1 MNLFSKYSLVV
12 GLALLCVIIGC
23 GETEDP
29 LHPSDLNDR
38 HFRTIAETKIP
49 PVATVPAAPQAP
61 PTDGTPF
68 VRSVTY
74 YTDWKLTDPITGTVA
89 PGTTFFTK
97 IVFSEPMTFTAAD
110 DKTARPILYYQI
122 DGKRTRYRIAK
133 HGARGEAF
141 ESGDAKPKGSG
152 TQTFVCK
159 YTVPAETTGTF
170 KTSVGK
176 LNTDKDG
183 NSLARFY
190 VHTDALR
197 LAVPRSADIQLSKDN
212 IDENNAPDTV
222 IGTFE
227 TQAGERFSYR
237 MIKGSRYYFQV
248 NENNALIAKRSFDH
262 EAAGSFEIT
271 IRAKDRDTRQS
282 LTQVFTIF
290 VNDINEAPTGL
301 SLFGT
306 TFTEGDGEGT
316 LIGTLQAIDEDAE
329 DTHTFVL
336 LAGGDYFEIAGN
348 TLKLLQTLS
357 SSQAIEIVVSDSG
370 GLVDSERFTIELRIR
385 EVFTED
391 TTSTTDTD
399 DTSEPSE
406 PSEELDCTPPYG
418 LYRGECVPPIPDPD
432 DGFQGLN

>member
-1 MNLFSKYSLVV
+1 MNLFSKYSLLI

-23 GETEDP
+23 GETQDP
-29 LHPSDLNDR
+29 LHPIDITDKD
-38 HFRTIAETKIP
+38 FRTIAETKTP

-74 YTDWKLTDPITGTVA
+74 YTDWKLTDPITGTVS
-89 PGTTFFTK
+89 PGTTLYTK
-97 IVFSEPMTFTAAD
+97 IVFSEPMTFNVAD

-133 HGARGEAF
+133 HGASGEAF
-141 ESGDAKPKGSG
+141 QSGDAKPKGSG

-176 LNTDKDG
+176 LSTDKEG
-183 NSLARFY
+183 NSLAAFY

-197 LAVPRSADIQLSKDN
+197 LELPRSADIQLSKDN

-227 TQAGERFSYR
+227 TQGGQHFSYR

-248 NENNALIAKRSFDH
+248 NEKSELIAKRSFDH
-262 EAAGSFEIT
+262 EAAASFEIT
-271 IRAKDRDTRQS
+271 IRAKARDTRQS

-301 SLFGT
+301 SLSGT

-336 LAGGDYFEIAGN
+336 LAGGDYFEIVGN

-357 SSQAIEIVVSDSG
+357 SSQAIEIAVSDSG
-370 GLVDSERFTIELRIR
+370 GLVYSKMFTIELRSR

-391 TTSTTDTD
+391 TTSTTSTTDTD
-399 DTSEPSE
+399 DTSEPLE
-406 PSEELDCTPPYG
+406 PSQPADDDRIPPG
-418 LYRGECVPPIPDPD
+418 GGED
-432 DGFQGLN
+432 

>member
-1 MNLFSKYSLVV
+1 MNQFFKYSLLI

-23 GETEDP
+23 GETQDP

-38 HFRTIAETKIP
+38 HFRTIAETKTP
-49 PVATVPAAPQAP
+49 PVATVAAAPQAP

-74 YTDWKLTDPITGTVA
+74 YTDWKLTDPITGTVS

-122 DGKRTRYRIAK
+122 DGKRTRYGIAAR
-133 HGARGEAF
+133 GARGEAF

-170 KTSVGK
+170 KTAVGK
-176 LNTDKDG
+176 LSTDKEG
-183 NSLARFY
+183 NSLAGFY

-197 LAVPRSADIQLSKDN
+197 LELPRSGADIHLSKDN

-237 MIKGSRYYFQV
+237 MIKGPGYYFQV
-248 NENNALIAKRSFDH
+248 NEKSELIAKRSFDH

-271 IRAKDRDTRQS
+271 IRAKARDTRQS

-306 TFTEGDGEGT
+306 TFTEGDSTGT

-336 LAGGDYFEIAGN
+336 LAGGDYFEIDGN
-348 TLKLLQTLS
+348 TLKLLQPLS
-357 SSQAIEIVVSDSG
+357 SSQAIEIAVSDSG
-370 GLVDSERFTIELRIR
+370 GLVDSERFTIELRSR
-385 EVFTED
+385 EVSTED
-391 TTSTTDTD
+391 TTSTTSTTDTD
-399 DTSEPSE
+399 DTSDAPDSEPSE
-406 PSEELDCTPPYG
+406 PSQPADYDRIPPG
-418 LYRGECVPPIPDPD
+418 GGED
-432 DGFQGLN
+432 N

>member
-1 MNLFSKYSLVV
+1 MNRFSKYSLVV
-12 GLALLCVIIGC
+12 GFTLLCVIIGC
-23 GETEDP
+23 GETQDP
-29 LHPSDLNDR
+29 LHPIDITDED
-38 HFRTIAETKIP
+38 FRTIAETKTP

-74 YTDWKLTDPITGTVA
+74 YTDWKLTEPITGTVS

-122 DGKRTRYRIAK
+122 NGKRTRYGIAAR
-133 HGARGEAF
+133 GARGEAF

-159 YTVPAETTGTF
+159 YTVPAEMTGTF

-176 LNTDKDG
+176 LSTDKDS
-183 NSLARFY
+183 NSLAAFY

-197 LAVPRSADIQLSKDN
+197 LAVPRSADIHLSKDN

-227 TQAGERFSYR
+227 TQGDQRFSYR

-248 NENNALIAKRSFDH
+248 NEKSELIAKRSFDH

-301 SLFGT
+301 SLSGT
-306 TFTEGDGEGT
+306 TFAEGDGEGT
-316 LIGTLQAIDEDAE
+316 LIGTLRVEDA
-329 DTHTFVL
+329 DKDDSHTFSL
-336 LAGGDYFEIAGN
+336 LEGGDYFEIDGN
-348 TLKLLQTLS
+348 TLKLLQPLS
-357 SSQAIEIVVSDSG
+357 SSQAIEIAVSDSG
-370 GLVDSERFTIELRIR
+370 GLVYSEMFTIELRSR

-391 TTSTTDTD
+391 TTSTTDTEATND
-399 DTSEPSE
+399 EPPDTNDEP
-406 PSEELDCTPPYG
+406 
-418 LYRGECVPPIPDPD
+418 PDTND
-432 DGFQGLN
+432 ETVGDTT

>member
-1 MNLFSKYSLVV
+1 MNRFSKYSFLI

-23 GETEDP
+23 GETQDP
-29 LHPSDLNDR
+29 LHPIDITDKD
-38 HFRTIAETKIP
+38 FRTIAETKIP
-49 PVATVPAAPQAP
+49 PLTGVRAAPQAP

-74 YTDWKLTDPITGTVA
+74 YTDWKLTDPITGTVS

-122 DGKRTRYRIAK
+122 DGKRTRYGIAK
-133 HGARGEAF
+133 HGASGEDF

-159 YTVPAETTGTF
+159 YTVPAETSGTF
-170 KTSVGK
+170 KTAIGK
-176 LNTDKDG
+176 LNTDKEG
-183 NSLARFY
+183 NSLAGFY

-197 LAVPRSADIQLSKDN
+197 FELPRSADIHLSKDN

-227 TQAGERFSYR
+227 TQAGEHFSYR

-248 NENNALIAKRSFDH
+248 NEKSELIAKRSFDH

-301 SLFGT
+301 SLSGT
-306 TFTEGDGEGT
+306 TFTEGDSTGTRIGE
-316 LIGTLQAIDEDAE
+316 LRVEDA
-329 DTHTFVL
+329 DKDDSHTFSL
-336 LAGGDYFEIAGN
+336 LEGGDYFEIDGN
-348 TLKLLQTLS
+348 TLRLLQTPS
-357 SSQAIEIVVSDSG
+357 SSQAIEIAVSDSG
-370 GLVDSERFTIELRIR
+370 GLVDSERFTIELRSR
-385 EVFTED
+385 EVTTED

-399 DTSEPSE
+399 DTSDTPDSEPSE
-406 PSEELDCTPPYG
+406 PSQPADDDRIPS
-418 LYRGECVPPIPDPD
+418 PPIFD
-432 DGFQGLN
+432 

>member
-1 MNLFSKYSLVV
+1 MNLFSKYSFLI

-23 GETEDP
+23 GETQDP
-29 LHPSDLNDR
+29 LHPSDITDKD
-38 HFRTIAETKIP
+38 FRTIAETKTP

-74 YTDWKLTDPITGTVA
+74 YTDWKLTDPITGTVS

-122 DGKRTRYRIAK
+122 DGKRTRYGIAAR
-133 HGARGEAF
+133 GARGEAF

-159 YTVPAETTGTF
+159 YTVPAETSGTF

-176 LNTDKDG
+176 LSTDKDS
-183 NSLARFY
+183 NSLAAFY

-197 LAVPRSADIQLSKDN
+197 LAVPRSADIHLSKDN

-227 TQAGERFSYR
+227 TQGYQRFSYR

-248 NENNALIAKRSFDH
+248 NEKSELIAKRSFDH

-271 IRAKDRDTRQS
+271 IRAKERDTRQS

-301 SLFGT
+301 SLLGT
-306 TFTEGDGEGT
+306 TFSEGDSTGTRIGE
-316 LIGTLQAIDEDAE
+316 LRVEDA
-329 DTHTFVL
+329 DKDDSHTFSL
-336 LAGGDYFEIAGN
+336 LEGGDYFEIDGN
-348 TLKLLQTLS
+348 TLKLLQTPS
-357 SSQAIEIVVSDSG
+357 SSQAIEIAVSDSG
-370 GLVDSERFTIELRIR
+370 GLVDSERFTIELQVR

-391 TTSTTDTD
+391 TTSATDTDDTTEDTTSTTSTTDTD
-399 DTSEPSE
+399 DISEPSE
-406 PSEELDCTPPYG
+406 PS
-418 LYRGECVPPIPDPD
+418 GEPDGP
-432 DGFQGLN
+432 GF

>member
-1 MNLFSKYSLVV
+1 MNLFSKYSLLI

-23 GETEDP
+23 GETQDP
-29 LHPSDLNDR
+29 LHPIDITDKD
-38 HFRTIAETKIP
+38 FRTIAETKTP

-74 YTDWKLTDPITGTVA
+74 YTDWKLTEPITGTVS
-89 PGTTFFTK
+89 PGTTLFTK

-122 DGKRTRYRIAK
+122 DGKRTRYGIAAR
-133 HGARGEAF
+133 GARGEAF
-141 ESGDAKPKGSG
+141 QTGNAKPKGSG

-159 YTVPAETTGTF
+159 YTVPAETSGTF
-170 KTSVGK
+170 KTAIGK
-176 LNTDKDG
+176 LNTDKEG
-183 NSLARFY
+183 NSLAAFY

-197 LAVPRSADIQLSKDN
+197 LELPRSADIHLSKDN
-212 IDENNAPDTV
+212 IDENNAPYTV

-227 TQAGERFSYR
+227 TQGYQRFSYR

-248 NENNALIAKRSFDH
+248 NEKSELIAKRSFDH
-262 EAAGSFEIT
+262 EAAASFEIT
-271 IRAKDRDTRQS
+271 IRAKARDTRQS

-301 SLFGT
+301 SLLGT

-336 LAGGDYFEIAGN
+336 LAGGDYFEIVGN
-348 TLKLLQTLS
+348 TLKLLQPLS
-357 SSQAIEIVVSDSG
+357 SSQAIKIAVSDSG
-370 GLVDSERFTIELRIR
+370 GLVDSERFTIELQVR

-391 TTSTTDTD
+391 TTSATDTDDTTEDTTSTTSTTDTD
-399 DTSEPSE
+399 DISEPSE
-406 PSEELDCTPPYG
+406 PS
-418 LYRGECVPPIPDPD
+418 GEPDSP
-432 DGFQGLN
+432 GF

>member
-23 GETEDP
+23 GETQDP
-29 LHPSDLNDR
+29 LHPIDITDKD
-38 HFRTIAETKIP
+38 FRTIAETKTP
-49 PVATVPAAPQAP
+49 PLTGVPAAPQGP

-68 VRSVTY
+68 VKSVTY
-74 YTDWKLTDPITGTVA
+74 YTDWKLTDPITGTVS

-97 IVFSEPMTFTAAD
+97 IVFSEPMTVTAAD

-122 DGKRTRYRIAK
+122 DGKRTRYGIAAR
-133 HGARGEAF
+133 GARGEAF

-159 YTVPAETTGTF
+159 YTVPAEMTGTF

-176 LNTDKDG
+176 LSTDKEG
-183 NSLARFY
+183 NSLAGFY

-197 LAVPRSADIQLSKDN
+197 LAVPRSGADIHLSKDN
-212 IDENNAPDTV
+212 IDENNVPDTV

-227 TQAGERFSYR
+227 TQGYQRFSYR

-248 NENNALIAKRSFDH
+248 NEKSELIAKRSFDH

-271 IRAKDRDTRQS
+271 IRAKERDTRQS

-301 SLFGT
+301 SLSGT
-306 TFTEGDGEGT
+306 TFTEGDSTGT

-336 LAGGDYFEIAGN
+336 LAGGDYFEIDGN
-348 TLKLLQTLS
+348 TLRLLQPLS
-357 SSQAIEIVVSDSG
+357 SSQAIEIAVSDSG
-370 GLVDSERFTIELRIR
+370 GLVYSEMFTIELRIR

-391 TTSTTDTD
+391 TTSTTSTD

-406 PSEELDCTPPYG
+406 PSEEPDCTPPYW
-418 LYRGECVPPIPDPD
+418 LYRGECVPPRPGGGED
-432 DGFQGLN
+432 

>member
-12 GLALLCVIIGC
+12 GLVLLCVIIGC
-23 GETEDP
+23 SETQDP

-49 PVATVPAAPQAP
+49 PLTGVPAAPQVP

-74 YTDWKLTDPITGTVA
+74 YTDWKLTDPITGTVS
-89 PGTTFFTK
+89 PGTTLFTK
-97 IVFSEPMTFTAAD
+97 IVFSEPMTFTPAD

-122 DGKRTRYRIAK
+122 DGKRTRYGIAA

-176 LNTDKDG
+176 LSTDKEG
-183 NSLARFY
+183 NSLAAFY

-197 LAVPRSADIQLSKDN
+197 LEVLRSADIQLSKDN

-227 TQAGERFSYR
+227 TQGDQRFSYR

-248 NENNALIAKRSFDH
+248 NEKSELIAKRSFDH

-306 TFTEGDGEGT
+306 TFTEGDSTGT

-336 LAGGDYFEIAGN
+336 LAGGDYFEIVGN
-348 TLKLLQTLS
+348 TLKLLQPLS
-357 SSQAIEIVVSDSG
+357 SSQAIEIAVSDSG
-370 GLVDSERFTIELRIR
+370 GLVDSERFTIELRSR
-385 EVFTED
+385 EVSTED
-391 TTSTTDTD
+391 TTSTTSTTDTD
-399 DTSEPSE
+399 DTSDAPDSEPSE
-406 PSEELDCTPPYG
+406 PSQPADYDRIPPG
-418 LYRGECVPPIPDPD
+418 GGE
-432 DGFQGLN
+432 F

>member
-23 GETEDP
+23 GETQDP
-29 LHPSDLNDR
+29 LHPIDITDED
-38 HFRTIAETKIP
+38 FRTIAETKTP
-49 PVATVPAAPQAP
+49 PRTGVPAAPQAP

-74 YTDWKLTDPITGTVA
+74 YTDWKLTDLITGTVS

-97 IVFSEPMTFTAAD
+97 IVFSEPMTFNVAD
-110 DKTARPILYYQI
+110 DKTARPVLYYQI
-122 DGKRTRYRIAK
+122 EGKRTRYGIAAR
-133 HGARGEAF
+133 GARGEAF

-152 TQTFVCK
+152 TQMFVCK

-170 KTSVGK
+170 KTAVGK
-176 LNTDKDG
+176 LSTDKEG
-183 NSLARFY
+183 NSLAGFY

-197 LAVPRSADIQLSKDN
+197 FELPRSADIHLSKDN

-227 TQAGERFSYR
+227 TQAGEHFSYR

-248 NENNALIAKRSFDH
+248 NEKSELIAKRSFDH

-306 TFTEGDGEGT
+306 TFTEGDSTGT

-336 LAGGDYFEIAGN
+336 LAGGDYFEIDGN
-348 TLKLLQTLS
+348 TLRLLQPLS
-357 SSQAIEIVVSDSG
+357 SSQAIEIAVSDSG
-370 GLVDSERFTIELRIR
+370 GLVYSERFTIELRSR

-391 TTSTTDTD
+391 TTSTTSTTDTD
-399 DTSEPSE
+399 DTSDTPDSEPSE
-406 PSEELDCTPPYG
+406 PSQPAEE
-418 LYRGECVPPIPDPD
+418 PD
-432 DGFQGLN
+432 DGPPGGGNDY

>member
-1 MNLFSKYSLVV
+1 MNLFSKYSFLI

-23 GETEDP
+23 GETQDP
-29 LHPSDLNDR
+29 LHPSDITDKD
-38 HFRTIAETKIP
+38 FRTIAETKTP

-74 YTDWKLTDPITGTVA
+74 YTDWKLTDPITGTVS
-89 PGTTFFTK
+89 PGTTLFTK
-97 IVFSEPMTFTAAD
+97 IVFSEPMTVTAAD

-122 DGKRTRYRIAK
+122 DGKRTRYRIAAR
-133 HGARGEAF
+133 GARGEAF

-176 LNTDKDG
+176 LSTDKEG
-183 NSLARFY
+183 NSLAAFY

-197 LAVPRSADIQLSKDN
+197 LAVPRSGADIHLSKDN

-248 NENNALIAKRSFDH
+248 NEKSELIAKRSFDH
-262 EAAGSFEIT
+262 EAAASYEIT
-271 IRAKDRDTRQS
+271 IRAKARDTRQS

-301 SLFGT
+301 SLLGT
-306 TFTEGDGEGT
+306 TFTEGDSTGT
-316 LIGTLQAIDEDAE
+316 LIGTLRVEDA
-329 DTHTFVL
+329 DKDDSHTFSL
-336 LAGGDYFEIAGN
+336 LEGGDYFEIDGN
-348 TLKLLQTLS
+348 TLKLLQPLS
-357 SSQAIEIVVSDSG
+357 SSQTIEIAVSDSG
-370 GLVDSERFTIELRIR
+370 GLVYSEMFTIELRIR
-385 EVFTED
+385 EVATED
-391 TTSTTDTD
+391 TTSTTSTTDTD

-406 PSEELDCTPPYG
+406 PSEG
-418 LYRGECVPPIPDPD
+418 PDIVYPNEGGG
-432 DGFQGLN
+432 GFN